1 MLKSCIDEMKTLVV
15 FHSLN
20 AAVLLY
26 MEGVTSG
33 GGDILRSHEHTTY

>member
-1 MLKSCIDEMKTLVV
+1 MLKSIHIDEMKTLVV
-15 FHSLN
+15 FNSLN

-33 GGDILRSHEHTTY
+33 GPIS